1 MSTDKRFTRAE
12 RALIAVG
19 ILIPSLILAG
29 IAINARLNEVP
40 PLVLPRLVMPVPNAH
55 DTLQVARMQVVSK
68 LGAAELSPKDPKVVP
83 SLESRKALLAAN
95 TTAVATL
102 RQALA
107 QEYRQPITYDI
118 NQNFP
123 EYVEQ
128 RELAR
133 LLAFASRAYAES
145 GNYPEAARCATD
157 AIALGVKV
165 PRGGALI
172 GMLVGY
178 ACEAI
183 GRSALSEVA
192 PKLDAATLKTTLA
205 RLDALEPERWP
216 LAETFEVERLWS
228 QKAIRDMAK
237 QSPAEALRSLGY
249 KVEEGENRWLMWRI
263 FLTSKRQVAET
274 NNRYYA
280 RLIASTKK
288 PYQNGKGMPSVQQ
301 KQLDPINEM
310 LFPVFA
316 GIQFKEAS
324 NHTEANFLRAR
335 LALLLTGAPDP
346 RFTDPFGQDQP
357 LKYKKDG
364 ANTVFYSV
372 GPDGDDDGGRAGVPR
387 ELALAKRE
395 RGRTLNPDDEG
406 DLVAGINTY

>member
-1 MSTDKRFTRAE
+1 MSTDKRFSRSE

-19 ILIPSLILAG
+19 ILIPSLVLAG
-29 IAINARLNEVP
+29 VAINARLNEIP
-40 PLVLPRLVMPVPNAH
+40 PLVLPQHTMPVPNAH
-55 DTLQVARMQVVSK
+55 DTLRVAKIQLVSK
-68 LGAAELSPKDPKVVP
+68 LGEAELKPRDPKVVP
-83 SLESRKALLAAN
+83 SLVARKALLVAN
-95 TTAVATL
+95 ATPIATL
-102 RQALA
+102 RQALT

-123 EYVEQ
+123 EYAEQ

-133 LLAFASRAYAES
+133 LLAFASRVYAES

-178 ACEAI
+178 ACEAM
-183 GRSALSEVA
+183 GRSALAEVA
-192 PKLDAATLKTTLA
+192 PKLDAATLKATLA

-216 LAETFEVERLWS
+216 LAETFDVERLWS

-249 KVEEGENRWLMWRI
+249 KVEDGQSRWLMWRTSM
-263 FLTSKRQVAET
+263 TSKRLAAEN

-280 RLIASTKK
+280 QLIASAKK
-288 PYQNGKGMPSVQQ
+288 PYQNGVGMPSVQQ
-301 KQLDPINEM
+301 KKLDPISEL

-324 NHTEANFLRAR
+324 NHTEANLLRAR
-335 LALLLTGAPDP
+335 LALLLTGAPDL

-357 LKYKKDG
+357 LKFKKDG
-364 ANTVFYSV
+364 GKYTLYSV

-387 ELALAKRE
+387 EMALAKRE
-395 RGRTLNPDDEG
+395 RGRTLNAQDEG
-406 DLVAGINTY
+406 DLVAGINTF